1 MIFPCL
7 IENLKQEL
15 KSLKKMNSSKN
26 MRPLKRDSAVMS
38 FVESQ
43 KPKKPVKTVGE
54 MYNEIKRNEFK
65 SASENGNL
73 YR

>member
-7 IENLKQEL
+7 TENLRPEL
-15 KSLKKMNSSKN
+15 RSLKKMNSSKN
-26 MRPLKRDSAVMS
+26 MKSLKRDSAVMS

-54 MYNEIKRNEFK
+54 MYKEIKKEER
-65 SASENGNL
+65 L
-73 YR
+73 TQ

>member
-7 IENLKQEL
+7 IGNLKPEL

-26 MRPLKRDSAVMS
+26 MRPLKKDSAVML

-54 MYNEIKRNEFK
+54 MYKELKQNN
-65 SASENGNL
+65 
-73 YR
+73 

>member
-1 MIFPCL
+1 MIFPWL
-7 IENLKQEL
+7 IKSLKPEL

-26 MRPLKRDSAVMS
+26 MKPLKRDFAVMS

-54 MYNEIKRNEFK
+54 MYK
-65 SASENGNL
+65 
-73 YR
+73 

>member
-7 IENLKQEL
+7 IENLKPEL
-15 KSLKKMNSSKN
+15 RSLKKMNSSKN

-54 MYNEIKRNEFK
+54 MYKELKRK
-65 SASENGNL
+65 SL
-73 YR
+73 L

>member
-1 MIFPCL
+1 MKNIHSSELDEFKKNYQQR
-7 IENLKQEL
+7 IENLAKSKTEWL
-15 KSLKKMNSSKN
+15 K
-26 MRPLKRDSAVMS
+26 D

-54 MYNEIKRNEFK
+54 MYKEIKRDEFI
-65 SASENGNL
+65 STSENGKL